1 MNAEGSEEKYGLDP
15 LKYYVSFGFFSFSNG
30 LFGIF
35 INVLFFA
42 SNNISEVIYF
52 QISLQISQTL
62 FFLVGTYLI
71 AYVSARFLYSIG
83 TFLKAA
89 VISSLFI
96 SPFFSGNAVYFG
108 LLYGISSG
116 IFWAGNATFT
126 LAISRSIKRFNFLSI
141 NSAVSSLTS
150 LVAPSVAGVLI
161 AYSLATGI
169 DRYLNDFLLAS
180 LLLLLSGFVSLLV
193 RSSGEKGG
201 EFHIKNTIIRE
212 NDYGKF
218 RILFFASSILGM
230 VMSTLIPVYVFYLT
244 RNFVLTGAYGTVTA
258 SVGFVSNVIAP
269 YMKRKVRDYV
279 PYAIIMVILSS
290 IAYILRFSY
299 TLVLIFLAS
308 SIILFFITPL
318 SNLGVSEFMQF
329 LDGFKKTRHFWIN
342 REYYLV
348 AGRVLSLASIL
359 FVADY
364 FSLYDAVATLPIFAI
379 SFLGYIPALRRPRK

>member
-1 MNAEGSEEKYGLDP
+1 MVEEGSVEKYRLDP
-15 LKYYVSFGFFSFSNG
+15 LKYYISYGFFSFSNG

-35 INVLFFA
+35 INVLFFT
-42 SNNISEVIYF
+42 SNNISDVIFF
-52 QISLQISQTL
+52 QIALQVSQTV

-89 VISSLFI
+89 VISSLFL

-108 LLYGISSG
+108 LLYGVSSG

-126 LAISRSIKRFNFLSI
+126 LAISKSIKRFNFLSI
-141 NSAVSSLTS
+141 NSVVSNLTS
-150 LVAPSVAGVLI
+150 LIAPSVAGVLI
-161 AYSLATGI
+161 AYSLARGI
-169 DRYLNDFLLAS
+169 DRYLNDFLLAA
-180 LLLLLSGFVSLLV
+180 LLLLLSGFVSLFV
-193 RSSGEKGG
+193 KSSGEKGG
-201 EFHIKNTIIRE
+201 EFHIKNTIIKE

-218 RILFFASSILGM
+218 RLLFFASSILGM

-258 SVGFVSNVIAP
+258 SVGFISNVIAP
-269 YMKRKVRDYV
+269 YMKRKMRDYV
-279 PYAIIMVILSS
+279 PYAITLVILSS
-290 IAYILRFSY
+290 VTFILRFSY

-329 LDGFKKTRHFWIN
+329 LDGFKRTRHFWIN

-348 AGRVLSLASIL
+348 IGRVLSLSSIL

-364 FSLYDAVATLPIFAI
+364 FSLYDAVAILPIFAI
-379 SFLGYIPALRRPRK
+379 SVLGYFPVLRNSRK